1 MNQANNEKDVR
12 MVNEATRSHFL
23 LDVQADLILAPR
35 HAVAERRGA
44 HIGEVIRFIPKSEL
58 SSRPV

>member
-1 MNQANNEKDVR
+1 MR